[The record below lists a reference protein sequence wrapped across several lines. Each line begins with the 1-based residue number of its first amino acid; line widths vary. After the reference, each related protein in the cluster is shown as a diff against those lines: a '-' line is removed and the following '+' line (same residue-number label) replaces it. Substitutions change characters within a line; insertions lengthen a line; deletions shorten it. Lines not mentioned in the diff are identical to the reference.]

1 MQKSY
6 VVKSTISF
14 IDFNFYVRPGDLL
27 VHDTANHNRL
37 TVYRNGQIVKVI
49 RVEPIGIAAFLKSKF
64 IEEPPA
70 NAPTVLVAV
79 VAVKE
84 APKATPVVTDA
95 PVAKPDL
102 SKEAVDKRRK
112 AYPTTLTAE
121 EFPDRLKEALKLEP
135 VLEEI
140 EK

>member
-95 PVAKPDL
+95 PVSLPEQQKPTFIKKDKP
-102 SKEAVDKRRK
+102 KEVTVEKVH
-112 AYPTTLTAE
+112 
-121 EFPDRLKEALKLEP
+121 EP
-135 VLEEI
+135 ELQET